1 MIGGGERD
9 WLHGCQRILVQVWLI
24 VKEKGCLAGLPII
37 GVKGH
42 RTIMSGERDNPCA
55 VSIIAAGNREISP
68 ADLAYRIEIQL
79 NRLVQYDPFDAIPVE
94 GHCLNSI
101 VIRVYQDIANIRLC
115 IFRDDARLTGRKVH
129 FDKTTCIAI
138 ACIDEIHR
146 LSILGERYWEAVLRV
161 VRIPGENCTP
171 IGLFII
177 AQEQGS
183 AALMSH
189 RQVSANLKVG

>member
-37 GVKGH
+37 GVKVH
-42 RTIMSGERDNPCA
+42 RTIISGERDNPCP

-115 IFRDDARLTGRKVH
+115 IFRDDARLTGRKGH
-129 FDKTTCIAI
+129 FYKTTVIAI
-138 ACIDEIHR
+138 ACIHEIHR
-146 LSILGERYWEAVLRV
+146 WSILGETYREPVLPIIRIPAAVLS
-161 VRIPGENCTP
+161 PTY
-171 IGLFII
+171 
-177 AQEQGS
+177 
-183 AALMSH
+183 
-189 RQVSANLKVG
+189 